1 MALTIMRA
9 IIIITVIIYITII
22 TMKERGHLDWGEGQD
37 SGDRSGDSDLNQ
49 SEMEPRG
56 SPSWVRS
63 PMLLPWRRGQ
73 GSRLR
78 PATRVLGQLYTVI
91 WGVRKRHLG
100 TSGGSFL

>member
-22 TMKERGHLDWGEGQD
+22 SMKERGRLDWEEGRD

-49 SEMEPRG
+49 SEMDPPG

-63 PMLLPWRRGQ
+63 PMFVPW
-73 GSRLR
+73 
-78 PATRVLGQLYTVI
+78 
-91 WGVRKRHLG
+91 
-100 TSGGSFL
+100 